1 MEKIIITQIYNE
13 ILEYYKSY
21 PQYNDDSSEQTNQII
36 VDGEARPI
44 ETEAKDALEANDKDF
59 QDSLFNRD
67 IPYIDEEVFN
77 NKDEKGY
84 ERVRRYL
91 TKHFSYLMKNVLY
104 IDMNSIKAKGSKGS
118 FFIYQKDAAI
128 IKEILLRSVSQN
140 KMDMII
146 GQWLNGKIKYND
158 YERITE
164 LSSRL
169 FGVIK
174 LNEFAEPS
182 AKEQWIETL
191 RYALRTDLAYTMTE
205 IEYTLKYA
213 FLYSLPFSIEQ
224 NNDTINH
231 SYISNSIINHVY
243 AIGEKAQKSFF
254 NSIYQYMGSVDPEH
268 IINDIDTQP
277 IELLKLKCACE
288 YINAHWNTMKQ
299 FPNSNKFKLAIKY
312 FQSVD
317 KDFDAK
323 LKNRKVNDKNRYENK
338 KSQK

>member
-1 MEKIIITQIYNE
+1 MEKIIITQIYDE
-13 ILEYYKSY
+13 ILEYYKTY
-21 PQYNDDSSEQTNQII
+21 PQYDDDSFEQTNQII
-36 VDGEARPI
+36 VDGEAFPI
-44 ETEAKDALEANDKDF
+44 ETMTKDAWEANEKEF

-67 IPYIDEEVFN
+67 IPYIDEKDFN

-118 FFIYQKDAAI
+118 FFIYKKDAAI

-140 KMDMII
+140 EMDLII
-146 GQWLNGKIKYND
+146 GQWLDGKIKDND
-158 YERITE
+158 YYSITE

-174 LNEFAEPS
+174 LNKVAEPS
-182 AKEQWIETL
+182 VKEQWIETL

-205 IEYTLKYA
+205 IECTLKDA
-213 FLYSLPFSIEQ
+213 FSFSLPFSIEQ
-224 NNDTINH
+224 NNDTIDH
-231 SYISNSIINHVY
+231 SYVSSSIINHVN
-243 AIGEKAQKSFF
+243 ALGEKAQKSFF
-254 NSIYQYMGSVDPEH
+254 DNISKYMESVEPEH
-268 IINDIDTQP
+268 IINGSDIQP

-288 YINAHWNTMKQ
+288 SIYEHWYIMKK
-299 FPNSNKFKLAIKY
+299 FPNSNKFKLAIQY
-312 FQSVD
+312 FLSVD
-317 KDFDAK
+317 KDFNTK
-323 LKNRKVNDKNRYENK
+323 LKNRKRNDKNRYENK